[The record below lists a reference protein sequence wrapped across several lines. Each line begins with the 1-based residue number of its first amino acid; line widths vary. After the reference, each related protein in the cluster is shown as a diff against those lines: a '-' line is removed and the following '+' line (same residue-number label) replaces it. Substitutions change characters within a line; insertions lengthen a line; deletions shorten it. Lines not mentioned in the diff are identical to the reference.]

1 MILCNIKDMQQVY
14 KIKKALIAP
23 MVLAVL
29 LSIPVF
35 VDVIRSG
42 QTTRVLVMAS
52 LLMILFYLFT
62 LNNLLKKIVVGDQ
75 KVIIRSLFGTTRIP
89 VEEIKLIDAVK
100 MGTRQFITITAKK
113 NSFIANTFDDFNG
126 IIESLQSVVKEEA
139 IGKGLLE
146 LKGHVVS
153 RKSDITMAWI
163 TVILLAIIVVIRF
176 FPL

>member
-1 MILCNIKDMQQVY
+1 M
-14 KIKKALIAP
+14 
-23 MVLAVL
+23 
-29 LSIPVF
+29 
-35 VDVIRSG
+35 
-42 QTTRVLVMAS
+42 
-52 LLMILFYLFT
+52 
-62 LNNLLKKIVVGDQ
+62 
-75 KVIIRSLFGTTRIP
+75 
-89 VEEIKLIDAVK
+89 EEIKLIDAVK

>member
-1 MILCNIKDMQQVY
+1 MQQVY

-62 LNNLLKKIVVGDQ
+62 LNNLLKKIFVGAQ
-75 KVIIRSLFGTTRIP
+75 KDIIRSLFGTTRI
-89 VEEIKLIDAVK
+89 
-100 MGTRQFITITAKK
+100 QW
-113 NSFIANTFDDFNG
+113 
-126 IIESLQSVVKEEA
+126 
-139 IGKGLLE
+139 
-146 LKGHVVS
+146 
-153 RKSDITMAWI
+153 RK
-163 TVILLAIIVVIRF
+163 
-176 FPL
+176 